1 MTQPISIIT
10 LQAGK
15 ETSPLRF
22 HPWIFSGA
30 IKSKSREPEEGE
42 TVEVHDSKGICLGM
56 GHYTIGSIA
65 IRLFSFKK
73 AEVDQK
79 FWKNKLVRAYN
90 VRKKIGLTDNSLTNS
105 YRLVFAEGDG
115 LPGLIIDWFN
125 GTAVIQTHTLGMHL
139 IKDQLVEALKEIYGD
154 QLKAV
159 YDKSEETMPKTCP
172 VKAVNACIWGKTE
185 STKIKENGHAFFV
198 DWETGQKTGFF
209 VDQRESRELIGKYS
223 KDRTVLNTFCYSGG
237 FSIYAL
243 AAGAKEV
250 HSVDSSKKAVELCDK
265 NVALNGYQD
274 KLTSE
279 GTLLH
284 TSFAQD
290 TFDFLNGRQ
299 KYYDLIIL
307 DPPAFAKHQNAK
319 HNAVQGYKRL
329 NLEAI
334 KQIKPG
340 GMLFTFSC
348 SQVIDKQLFQ
358 GAVMAAAIESG
369 RSVRVLHHL
378 SQPADHPV
386 SIFHP
391 EGEYLKGLVLY
402 IE

>member
-1 MTQPISIIT
+1 MNAAYPVII
-10 LQAGK
+10 LNSGK
-15 ETSPLRF
+15 EQSPLRF

-30 IKSKSREPEEGE
+30 IKSKSREPAEGE
-42 TVEVHDSKGICLGM
+42 IVEVQDIKGLCLGM

-65 IRLFSFKK
+65 VRLFSFKK
-73 AEVDQK
+73 AEVDSK

-90 VRKKIGLTDNSLTNS
+90 LRKKLGLAGNPLTNT
-105 YRLVFAEGDG
+105 YRLVYAEGDG
-115 LPGLIIDWFN
+115 LPGLIIDFFN
-125 GTAVIQTHTLGMHL
+125 GTAVIQTHTVGMHL
-139 IKDQLVEALKEIYGD
+139 LKEELVNALKEVYGEE
-154 QLKAV
+154 LKAV
-159 YDKSEETMPKTCP
+159 YDKSEDTMPKMSA
-172 VKAVNACIWGKTE
+172 VKAVNCCLWGQTE
-185 STKIKENGHAFFV
+185 SNEVLENGHRFLV

-209 VDQRESRELIGKYS
+209 IDQRESRELVKKYS
-223 KDRTVLNTFCYSGG
+223 RDRTVLNTFCYSGG

-243 AAGAKEV
+243 AAGAREV

-265 NVALNGYQD
+265 NVILNNFNGTGVSD
-274 KLTSE
+274 

-290 TFDFLNGRQ
+290 TFDFLEGRS

-329 NLEAI
+329 NLEAF

-340 GMLFTFSC
+340 GILFTFSC
-348 SQVIDKQLFQ
+348 SQVIDKSLFQ

-369 RSVRVLHHL
+369 RSVRILHHL